1 MYSDQVNSFLA
12 CKNGSVSVINQCDI
26 LHINKIKDKT
36 CINFSTDAGKLL
48 DKIQAVFMIKNSQQI
63 A

>member
-1 MYSDQVNSFLA
+1 MVQCLWSIN
-12 CKNGSVSVINQCDI
+12 VIYY
-26 LHINKIKDKT
+26 INKIKDKT